1 MLNKMDCDK
10 GYDIFVA
17 GSTDDAEARE
27 IADMLRRKNYNVL
40 FPGESLNAGKV
51 DDAVLAA
58 ISKCKDFLLVL
69 SNSGIQALKVGNS
82 PLSQE
87 LRRAMQ
93 RMRNVI
99 PVSVNTAGSGFA
111 QLGTMPGLPEETYDF
126 AALSA
131 VDSATLTSRLSSR
144 ILWNRKLTVLSV
156 LAATAAVVLGALLLC
171 NVFSRFPR
179 NASEREAASRLFAA
193 VESSVSA
200 YVAGGDAPDNA
211 IRVLSNAEAVQLVHS
226 LEGSGVD
233 LVALAGILAAPET
246 RRRVGLA
253 GGKEA
258 LADNVAKV
266 LSAVHG
272 EEAEACMNRVK
283 KLLEGV
289 K

>member
-1 MLNKMDCDK
+1 MLNKMDGDK
-10 GYDIFVA
+10 RYDIFVA
-17 GSTDDAEARE
+17 GPAEDVEAME
-27 IADMLRRKNYNVL
+27 IADMLRRRNYNVI
-40 FPGESLNAGKV
+40 FPGESLDASKV

-58 ISKCKDFLLVL
+58 ISKCKDFIVVL
-69 SNSGIQALKVGNS
+69 SNGGIQALKAGNN
-82 PLSQE
+82 PLSME

-99 PVSVNTAGSGFA
+99 PVSVNSTGTGFA
-111 QLGTMPGLPEETYDF
+111 QLGIMPGLPEETYEF

-131 VDSATLTSRLSSR
+131 VDAATLTSRLTSR
-144 ILWNRKLTVLSV
+144 IQWNRKLTVLSV
-156 LAATAAVVLGALLLC
+156 LAATAAVVIGALLLC
-171 NVFSRFPR
+171 SVFSRFPR
-179 NASEREAASRLFAA
+179 NASERESALQLFAA
-193 VESSVSA
+193 IESSVSA
-200 YVAGGDAPDNA
+200 YATGGDAPDNA
-211 IRVLSNAEAVQLVHS
+211 IRGLSSAEAVQLVHS

-233 LVALAGILAAPET
+233 LVALAGILAAPEI

-258 LADNVAKV
+258 LEDNVAKV

-283 KLLEGV
+283 KLLGGM